1 MQLLANGGVGRLAY
15 NSRYGPTAL
24 PTVYRIDGES
34 VVLGTWDPALFD
46 EDLRHVAEERSTTLR
61 FTLSRA

>member
-1 MQLLANGGVGRLAY
+1 MQLLATGGVGRLVY

-34 VVLGTWDPALFD
+34 IVLGTWDPRGSAKSWL
-46 EDLRHVAEERSTTLR
+46 VAN
-61 FTLSRA
+61 